1 MRVCLLR
8 THKDAVVVSEKQE
21 EGTRKEGKQDMRDYQ
36 TFAALIYV
44 TDTEEE
50 AVRRMYDW
58 QEFRIE
64 GDDQIYYQAEHSGS
78 GMKIISAR
86 QDEMGMTAAA
96 TLTMKMIQ
104 HFRPKY
110 VIMPGIAAG
119 TLEESGDAQMFGDVV
134 LADMVWNYSNGK
146 YVPKDRASIVF
157 GEIGFLPRP
166 TVAKIDEALYPY
178 FEKAI
183 HSAKNETHVHIGAMA
198 SGSTVVANKAI
209 LDKQI
214 KGQFES
220 TKGLEMEGYGVVYAA
235 NHATEPRPKAIIAKS
250 VCDFA
255 DSRKSDVYQ
264 RFAAYTSCEFIK
276 LMLDEILE

>member
-1 MRVCLLR
+1 M
-8 THKDAVVVSEKQE
+8 SE
-21 EGTRKEGKQDMRDYQ
+21 YQ

-58 QEFRIE
+58 QEVRQE
-64 GDDQIYYQAEHSGS
+64 GDEQVYYWADHEKSGS
-78 GMKIISAR
+78 KIVAAR

-96 TLTMKMIQ
+96 TLTMKLIQ

-119 TLEESGDAQMFGDVV
+119 TMEESNEAQMYGDVM

-157 GEIGFLPRP
+157 GEVGFLPRP
-166 TVAKIDEALYPY
+166 TVVKMDETLLPY
-178 FEKAI
+178 FDRAI
-183 HSAKNETHVHIGAMA
+183 RSPNNETHVHIGAMA
-198 SGSTVVANKAI
+198 SGSAVVANKTI
-209 LDKQI
+209 LEKQI
-214 KGQFES
+214 NSQFSS
-220 TKGLEMEGYGVVYAA
+220 TKGLEMEGYGVAYAA
-235 NHATEPRPKAIIAKS
+235 KHATQPQPKAIIAKS

-264 RFAAYTSCEFIK
+264 RFAAYTSCEFVK
-276 LMLDEILE
+276 LMLEEILD

>member
-1 MRVCLLR
+1 M
-8 THKDAVVVSEKQE
+8 S
-21 EGTRKEGKQDMRDYQ
+21 DYQ

-58 QEFRIE
+58 EEIRLE
-64 GDDQIYYQAEHSGS
+64 GDAQVYYQAVSAGRT
-78 GMKIISAR
+78 MIAAR

-96 TLTMKMIQ
+96 TLTMKVIQ

-119 TLEESGDAQMFGDVV
+119 TLEESGDAQMYGDVV
-134 LADMVWNYSNGK
+134 LANMVWNYSNGK

-157 GEIGFLPRP
+157 GEVGFLPRP
-166 TVAKIDEALYPY
+166 TVVKMDEDLLTY
-178 FEKAI
+178 FQRAI
-183 HSAKNETHVHIGAMA
+183 QSPKNETHVHIGAMA
-198 SGSTVVANKAI
+198 SGSTVVANRAI

-214 KGQFES
+214 KGQFEE
-220 TKGLEMEGYGVVYAA
+220 TKGLEMEGYGVAYAA
-235 NHATEPRPKAIIAKS
+235 SHATEPRPKAIIAKS

-255 DSRKSDVYQ
+255 DSRKSDMYQ
-264 RFAAYTSCEFIK
+264 RFAAYTSCEFVK
-276 LMLDEILE
+276 LMLDEILD

>member
-1 MRVCLLR
+1 M
-8 THKDAVVVSEKQE
+8 QE
-21 EGTRKEGKQDMRDYQ
+21 YQ

-44 TDTEEE
+44 TNTEEE

-58 QEFRIE
+58 QEFRMD
-64 GDDQIYYQAEHSGS
+64 GDSQVYYRALHAPS
-78 GMKIISAR
+78 GMPIIAAR
-86 QDEMGMTAAA
+86 QDEMGMTASA
-96 TLTMKMIQ
+96 TLTMKLIQ

-119 TLEESGDAQMFGDVV
+119 TMEESSKGQMFGDVV

-166 TVAKIDEALYPY
+166 TVAKIDESLYPY

-183 HSAKNETHVHIGAMA
+183 RSANNETHVHVGAMA
-198 SGSTVVANKAI
+198 SGSTVVANKAV
-209 LDKQI
+209 LEKQI
-214 KGQFES
+214 HTQFEN

-235 NHATEPRPKAIIAKS
+235 QHATEPRPKAIVAKS

-255 DSRKSDVYQ
+255 DSRKSDMYQ
-264 RFAAYTSCEFIK
+264 RFAAYTSCEFVK
-276 LMLDEILE
+276 LMIEEILE